1 MENKVVT
8 LKINSDFG
16 SAEAD
21 LKSLGIAVKNVDKE
35 VTNLDATFEEIYG
48 DLKPLTTQMGEMEDR
63 LYQLSL
69 TGNTA
74 TKEYKDLLQ
83 AVGRYKQ
90 VQQETDKVV
99 DAASMTMG
107 SKLSGSLG
115 AAAGGF
121 SLAQGSMSL
130 FGAESSSVEESILKV
145 QQAMAISQ
153 GFETIRE
160 GTKSVS
166 ALATTV
172 KSYSIVQKLITAG
185 QWLWNVAMSAN
196 PLGAI
201 VIAITAVI
209 AAGYGL
215 IKFFGSV
222 ATTSKVAMQG
232 IKENSK
238 ALEDSKRITE
248 KHNQAL
254 KDSSDYN
261 LAMAKAS
268 GKSADEIRKLSI
280 VEANADVSL
289 KALNRTIAQNT
300 YYRDLNNLATLKAGG
315 ATEEAIK
322 SQNELIKSSL
332 ENFAN
337 ENKALSESVRS
348 RKLLIQNNNVEIRQE
363 ETDHRTKLNDDA
375 KAAKTKKEEDA
386 KAEKEKAKE
395 ERAKAVI
402 SEAESFRNQLEEV
415 EKVESEAKKANA
427 DKLLTAQQIAIQT
440 ENTAYEIKKANA
452 IKFGEAITEIEKE
465 HLGKIKLI
473 NDTARLEEDAKK
485 VVELEKT
492 IADKDITFENKL
504 GAIDAEQALYQKQF
518 DDKVIT
524 EEAFNEKTKVL
535 TESRIKV
542 TETEAQAKQK
552 ALVAISSGLKTA
564 ATLLGESTAAGKAA
578 AIAATT
584 IDTIQSGVSAFKGMV
599 SAVPGPVGI
608 ALGAVAAAGAVASG
622 YASVKKI
629 MAVKAPGGGGG
640 GGAPSMSAPSVP
652 SFNVVGVGGANQL
665 AQTIS
670 TQKQEPLKAY
680 VTAGDVTTGQSLNRN
695 IINNASMG

>member
-172 KSYSIVQKLITAG
+172 KSYSIVQKAITAG

-201 VIAITAVI
+201 VLAITAVI

-268 GKSADEIRKLSI
+268 GKSAEEIRKLSI

-322 SQNELIKSSL
+322 MQDELTKKSL

-337 ENKALSESVRS
+337 ENKALTESVRN
-348 RKLLIQNNNVEIRQE
+348 RKLLIQKNNVEIRQE
-363 ETDHRTKLNDDA
+363 ETDHRTKSNDDA

-386 KAEKEKAKE
+386 KAEAKRLKE
-395 ERAKAVI
+395 EKAKAVI
-402 SEAESFRNQLEEV
+402 SEAESFRNQLEAV
-415 EKVESEAKKANA
+415 EKVESDAKKANA
-427 DKLLTAQQIAIQT
+427 NALLSEQELAIQN
-440 ENTAYEIKKANA
+440 ENIAYQAKLDNA
-452 IKFGEAITEIEKE
+452 IKFGTSKEEIETEHWNNLNNINLTAQDKQKE
-465 HLGKIKLI
+465 I
-473 NDTARLEEDAKK
+473 D
-485 VVELEKT
+485 KT
-492 IADKDITFENKL
+492 SSDE
-504 GAIDAEQALYQKQF
+504 
-518 DDKVIT
+518 
-524 EEAFNEKTKVL
+524 
-535 TESRIKV
+535 RIKI
-542 TETEAQAKQK
+542 AQAEADQKKAIQDAAFSLASGAVNFLKEIGGKNKAIQK
-552 ALVAISSGLKTA
+552 AAIIAENAIGIGKMIIANNAANIGALATPQAIATSGASAVPVIAMNNITTALGVAT
-564 ATLLGESTAAGKAA
+564 T
-578 AIAATT
+578 IAAT
-584 IDTIQSGVSAFKGMV
+584 AKAL
-599 SAVPGPVGI
+599 SAVGGGSPGGAGSVG
-608 ALGAVAAAGAVASG
+608 GSGGMSAAA
-622 YASVKKI
+622 
-629 MAVKAPGGGGG
+629 PQ
-640 GGAPSMSAPSVP
+640 
-652 SFNVVGVGGANQL
+652 FNVVGQGGANQL
-665 AQTIS
+665 AQTMGS
-670 TQKQEPLKAY
+670 QKQEPIKAY

>member
-172 KSYSIVQKLITAG
+172 KSYSIVQKAITAG
-185 QWLWNVAMSAN
+185 QWLWNAAMTAN

-201 VIAITAVI
+201 VLAITAVI

-215 IKFFGSV
+215 IKFFGNV

-254 KDSSDYN
+254 KDSADYN

-268 GKSADEIRKLSI
+268 GKSAAEIRNLSI
-280 VEANADVSL
+280 TEANADISL

-300 YYRDLNNLATLKAGG
+300 YYRELNSLANLKAGG

-322 SQNELIKSSL
+322 MQDELTKKSL

-337 ENKALSESVRS
+337 ENKALTESVRS
-348 RKLLIQNNNVEIRQE
+348 RKLLIQNNNIEIRQE

-375 KAAKTKKEEDA
+375 TAAKTKKEEED
-386 KAEKEKAKE
+386 KAKAKE
-395 ERAKAVI
+395 YLEQTKNGLNELRQAEFDNDMQKSTDKRNLLDEQIALLNEGVDAVQ
-402 SEAESFRNQLEEV
+402 EAET
-415 EKVESEAKKANA
+415 KTTSETKEQTAARIALITAEKKAKLDAA
-427 DKLLTAQQIAIQT
+427 DAVA
-440 ENTAYEIKKANA
+440 NTLSAMSEL
-452 IKFGEAITEIEKE
+452 
-465 HLGKIKLI
+465 LGK
-473 NDTARLEEDAKK
+473 E
-485 VVELEKT
+485 
-492 IADKDITFENKL
+492 
-504 GAIDAEQALYQKQF
+504 
-518 DDKVIT
+518 
-524 EEAFNEKTKVL
+524 
-535 TESRIKV
+535 
-542 TETEAQAKQK
+542 
-552 ALVAISSGLKTA
+552 
-564 ATLLGESTAAGKAA
+564 TAAGKAA
-578 AIAATT
+578 AVASATINTFSSAQKAYDATVGIPYVGPILAPINAGIAIAA
-584 IDTIQSGVSAFKGMV
+584 
-599 SAVPGPVGI
+599 GI
-608 ALGAVAAAGAVASG
+608 KN
-622 YASVKKI
+622 VKSI
-629 MAVKAPGGGGG
+629 LAVKVPGGGGG
-640 GGAPSMSAPSVP
+640 GSAPTASSTP
-652 SFNVVGVGGANQL
+652 AAPQFNVVGASSTNQL
-665 AQTIS
+665 AQTIGS
-670 TQKQEPLKAY
+670 QQQQPIKAY
-680 VTAGDVTTGQSLNRN
+680 VVSGDVSTAQSLDRN
-695 IINNASMG
+695 IIQSASIG

>member
-1 MENKVVT
+1 MENKIVNLQINDNLNETTKSVDN
-8 LKINSDFG
+8 LKTQLRQAQNEVNALSEKFG
-16 SAEAD
+16 ATSKEAVEAAKRAGQLKD
-21 LKSLGIAVKNVDKE
+21 KIGDAKALTDAFNPDAKFKSLSA
-35 VTNLDATFEEIYG
+35 
-48 DLKPLTTQMGEMEDR
+48 
-63 LYQLSL
+63 SL
-69 TGNTA
+69 TGVAGGFSVVTGAMGAFGANT
-74 TKEYKDLLQ
+74 KDVEEQLLKVQSAMAMASGLQ
-83 AVGRYKQ
+83 AVGESIDSFKQ
-90 VQQETDKVV
+90 
-99 DAASMTMG
+99 
-107 SKLSGSLG
+107 LG
-115 AAAGGF
+115 A
-121 SLAQGSMSL
+121 
-130 FGAESSSVEESILKV
+130 V
-145 QQAMAISQ
+145 
-153 GFETIRE
+153 
-160 GTKSVS
+160 
-166 ALATTV
+166 V
-172 KSYSIVQKLITAG
+172 KSYSIVQKAITAG
-185 QWLWNVAMSAN
+185 QWLWNAAMTAN

-201 VIAITAVI
+201 VLAITAVI

-337 ENKALSESVRS
+337 ENKALSESVRN
-348 RKLLIQNNNVEIRQE
+348 RKLLIQKNNVEIRQE
-363 ETDHRTKLNDDA
+363 ETDHRTKLTDDA
-375 KAAKTKKEEDA
+375 TAAKTKKEDDA
-386 KAEKEKAKE
+386 IAEKEKAKE

-485 VVELEKT
+485 VGELEKT
-492 IADKDITFENKL
+492 IADKDVTFENKL

-524 EEAFNEKTKVL
+524 EEAFNEKTKSL

-552 ALVAISSGLKTA
+552 ALSAMSSGLKTA

-584 IDTIQSGVSAFKGMV
+584 IDTIQSGVSAFKGMTA
-599 SAVPGPVGI
+599 AVPGPVGI
-608 ALGAVAAAGAVASG
+608 ALGAVAAAGALASG

-629 MAVKAPGGGGG
+629 MAVKAPGGGG

-652 SFNVVGVGGANQL
+652 SFNVVGVGGANQI